1 MTVTRVLLILHLRL
15 TARMATRVL
24 LILPLRLTAR
34 MAIRVLT
41 VLTVLTVPVMAV
53 AVAGAEEEE
62 VLAMV
67 AAEAMALTLPP
78 TRDSTSPP

>member
-1 MTVTRVLLILHLRL
+1 MTV
-15 TARMATRVL
+15 TRVL

-34 MAIRVLT
+34 MATRVLT
-41 VLTVLTVPVMAV
+41 VLTVPTVIVAAPVMAV

>member
-1 MTVTRVLLILHLRL
+1 MTV
-15 TARMATRVL
+15 TRVL

-34 MAIRVLT
+34 MATRVLT
-41 VLTVLTVPVMAV
+41 VLTVLTVPTVPTVPTVIVAAPVMAV